1 MLMGEMV
8 RSRGREDCVGARTTC
23 AVGVY
28 AYNGGIS
35 PETVRWGVAA
45 ACAALLL
52 KRDAGARKQFWAG
65 ILALEA
71 PRDWVSWARS
81 EYGLWV
87 AALGLALKLFYTI
100 PPELDYPLAVY
111 LFIVA
116 APAQALAQRGTV
128 GAAVLSAALALF
140 VAFQYFSNTVRLSDA
155 FKGEHLLNT
164 LLITFVALATI
175 GFFGLTVL

>member
-1 MLMGEMV
+1 M
-8 RSRGREDCVGARTTC
+8 
-23 AVGVY
+23 GVY
-28 AYNGGIS
+28 VYNGIS
-35 PETVRWGVAA
+35 TETVRWCVAA
-45 ACAALLL
+45 ACAVLLL

-87 AALGLALKLFYTI
+87 ACIGLALKLFYTI
-100 PPELDYPLAVY
+100 PAELDYPLAVY
-111 LFIVA
+111 LLLVC

-128 GAAVLSAALALF
+128 GAAVVSTALALF
-140 VAFQYFSNTVRLSDA
+140 VAFQYFSNSVRLSDA
-155 FKGEHLLNT
+155 FKGEHLINT
-164 LLITFVALATI
+164 LLISFVALACF